1 MKSIQRILKARIKQ
15 YMWPN
20 KVIVLLGAR
29 RTGKTI
35 LLREIEKEWEGTVLK
50 LNGEDLSTHA
60 LLATRTVANYKRLLG
75 SANLLLIDEAQK
87 VPDIGQVLKLMVDEL
102 PGLHILV
109 SGSSQFDL
117 STQVGEPL
125 TGRKFSFQLFPF
137 SQEEYAQLEQ
147 LPDTHANLEERL
159 IYGSYPE
166 LIHYSGNQEK
176 QAYLEELVNSY
187 LLKDILEL
195 DGIRNAGKMLDLLR
209 LIAYQTGKEVSLDE
223 LGRQLAMSKN
233 TVDRYLDLL
242 SKVFVLFKLS
252 GFSRNLRKEVVKSS
266 KWYFYDNGIRNAI
279 IANFNPL
286 KQRNDTGELWENYLI
301 AERKK
306 HLSYR
311 GIACNTYFW
320 RTYQQQELDWLEER
334 EGKLFAYEFKWNS
347 TKKVKVPSAWT
358 AAYPDAEF
366 EVIHPGNY
374 LDWVAP
380 INL

>member
-1 MKSIQRILKARIKQ
+1 M
-15 YMWPN
+15 YPN
-20 KVIVLLGAR
+20 KVLVLLGAR
-29 RTGKTI
+29 RTGKTM
-35 LLREIEKEWEGTVLK
+35 LMREVEREWEGTVLK
-50 LNGEDLSTHA
+50 LNGEDVGTQA

-87 VPDIGQVLKLMVDEL
+87 IPDIGQILKLMVDEL
-102 PGLHILV
+102 PGLYILV

-117 STQVGEPL
+117 TMQVGEPL

-159 IYGSYPE
+159 VYGSYPE
-166 LIHYSGNQEK
+166 LIHYSGIQEK
-176 QAYLEELVNSY
+176 QVYLKELVNSY

-209 LIAYQTGKEVSLDE
+209 LIAFQTGKEVSVDE
-223 LGRQLAMSKN
+223 LGRQLGMSKN

-242 SKVFVLFKLS
+242 SKVFVLFKLG

-266 KWYFYDNGIRNAI
+266 KWYFYDTGIRNAV
-279 IANFNPL
+279 IANFNHL
-286 KQRNDTGELWENYLI
+286 KQRNDQGELWENYLI
-301 AERKK
+301 SERKK
-306 HLSYR
+306 YLSNR
-311 GIACNTYFW
+311 GIKCNTFFW

-334 EGKLFAYEFKWNS
+334 DGNLFAYEFKWNPS
-347 TKKVKVPSAWT
+347 KKVKAPSAWA
-358 AAYPDAEF
+358 AAYPEASY

-374 LDWVAP
+374 LDWIAP
-380 INL
+380 IE